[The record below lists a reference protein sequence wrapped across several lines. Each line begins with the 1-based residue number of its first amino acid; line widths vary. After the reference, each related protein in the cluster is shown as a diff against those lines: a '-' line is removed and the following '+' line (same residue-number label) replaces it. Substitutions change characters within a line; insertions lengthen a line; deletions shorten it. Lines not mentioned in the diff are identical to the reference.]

1 MDAEELLR
9 DALWCISHL
18 IELNTV
24 EISAEDK
31 FINDELWLMDFRRTE
46 EKTNAIC
53 QNIKEHLKK

>member
-46 EKTNAIC
+46 EKANVIC

>member
-31 FINDELWLMDFRRTE
+31 FINDELWLKDFRRTE
-46 EKTNAIC
+46 EKANAIC